1 MDILKI
7 SNLSKSFADNKV
19 IDNLSLTVKQ
29 NTIYGFLGQ
38 NGAGKTTVM
47 KMILGLHTIDQ
58 GQIEVNNQ
66 QVTFGQTTT
75 NQYIGYLA
83 DVPAFYDFM
92 TGQEYLKL
100 CANISNISNQQQRID
115 EMLDLVGLTA
125 NNNKIGGY
133 SRGMRQRLGIAQA
146 LLAKPLL
153 LICDEPTSALD
164 PLGRVQILDIL
175 KQASSQTTVI
185 FSTHILTDVERICDH
200 VGILHHGQLVIDTDI
215 KTLTSQYA
223 NPQLQITFNTQQEQ
237 QLFIDEYGQDLA
249 VEDLQVTIANYK
261 LEHIYLL
268 LNLLSIYPPKIE
280 VIKPSLESV
289 FMEVT
294 NV

>member
-7 SNLSKSFADNKV
+7 SNVSKSFGPNKV
-19 IDNLSLTVKQ
+19 IDNLSLAVEA

-47 KMILGLHTIDQ
+47 KMILGLHTIDS
-58 GQIEVNNQ
+58 GHIFVNHQ
-66 QVTFGQTTT
+66 PVTFGQTKT
-75 NQYIGYLA
+75 NHDVGYLA

-92 TGQEYLKL
+92 TANEYLKL
-100 CANISNISNQQQRID
+100 CAKISNLTNYQPRID
-115 EMLDLVGLTA
+115 EMLELVGLTG
-125 NNNKIGGY
+125 NTSKIGGY

-146 LLAKPLL
+146 LLAQPLL

-164 PLGRVQILDIL
+164 PIGRVQILDIL
-175 KQASSQTTVI
+175 KQASGQTTII

-200 VGILHHGQLVIDTDI
+200 VGILYNGQLAVDTDI
-215 KTLTSQYA
+215 STLSSKYTS
-223 NPQLQITFNTQQEQ
+223 NLLQITFMTAADK
-237 QLFIDEYGQDLA
+237 QLFISEYEHQLMD
-249 VEDLQVTIANYK
+249 EDLVVTLNNFKIEN
-261 LEHIYLL
+261 IYSL
-268 LNLLSIYPPKIE
+268 LNLLSIYPQKIE
-280 VIKPSLESV
+280 VIKPNLESV